1 MPRDATKYAG
11 GHTSALGELFIADER
26 ERMQG
31 EVYKF
36 DSRGRDSRQKVVSSP
51 PHDNL
56 KCKFERGSGLIC
68 RVLIVVRSLT
78 CLS

>member
-36 DSRGRDSRQKVVSSP
+36 DSGARA
-51 PHDNL
+51 
-56 KCKFERGSGLIC
+56 
-68 RVLIVVRSLT
+68 SLAFAGKA
-78 CLS
+78 LNPD

>member
-31 EVYKF
+31 EVYEF
-36 DSRGRDSRQKVVSSP
+36 DSGGEVSKQIRVKGARSGTESAAATE
-51 PHDNL
+51 
-56 KCKFERGSGLIC
+56 ER
-68 RVLIVVRSLT
+68 
-78 CLS
+78 

>member
-36 DSRGRDSRQKVVSSP
+36 DSGASGALGFVEHALAQNAVGASLVS
-51 PHDNL
+51 L
-56 KCKFERGSGLIC
+56 AALF
-68 RVLIVVRSLT
+68 
-78 CLS
+78 

>member
-36 DSRGRDSRQKVVSSP
+36 DSWAYLNINYSQERVAEASTKVGVVVHPGLASVAP
-51 PHDNL
+51 
-56 KCKFERGSGLIC
+56 SGL
-68 RVLIVVRSLT
+68 R
-78 CLS
+78 

>member
-1 MPRDATKYAG
+1 MPSDATKYAG

-36 DSRGRDSRQKVVSSP
+36 DSGGRDS
-51 PHDNL
+51 
-56 KCKFERGSGLIC
+56 
-68 RVLIVVRSLT
+68 
-78 CLS
+78 